1 MTSIR
6 EDLHYSGNS
15 FIHKIAL
22 VSKIYKNEKIFRN
35 FLSKFKPPVNQKVNM
50 LGLTLRLFNI
60 QDVPL

>member
-35 FLSKFKPPVNQKVNM
+35 FLSKFKPAVNQKVNIF
-50 LGLTLRLFNI
+50 GLTLRLFSL
-60 QDVPL
+60 QEVQL